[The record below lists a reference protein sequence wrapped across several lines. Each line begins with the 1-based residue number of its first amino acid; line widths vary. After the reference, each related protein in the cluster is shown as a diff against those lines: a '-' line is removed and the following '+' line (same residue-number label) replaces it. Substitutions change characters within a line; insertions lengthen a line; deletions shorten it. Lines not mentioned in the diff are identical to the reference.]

1 MTTISVSQ
9 FKTHALAL
17 FGRVADKCEKITIT
31 KRGKPIARI
40 IPYEE
45 EHKKPIPG
53 KLSDFV
59 IFEKDIVS
67 PLGPEMWDA
76 TAENEHHEEIST

>member
-17 FGRVADKCEKITIT
+17 FVRVADKHEKITIT

-45 EHKKPIPG
+45 PHTKPIPG
-53 KLSDFV
+53 KLSNFM

-67 PLGPEMWDA
+67 PLGPEIWDA
-76 TAENEHHEEIST
+76 AAES